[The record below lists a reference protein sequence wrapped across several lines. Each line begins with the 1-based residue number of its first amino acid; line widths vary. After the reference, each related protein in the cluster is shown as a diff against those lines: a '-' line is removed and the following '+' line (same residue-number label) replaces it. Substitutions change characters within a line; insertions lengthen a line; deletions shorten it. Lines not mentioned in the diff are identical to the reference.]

1 MIACEKCYHT
11 LVNAS
16 YLLKKL
22 QKLHGQV
29 EQIIVTS

>member
-11 LVNAS
+11 LVNAPH
-16 YLLKKL
+16 LLKKL
-22 QKLHGQV
+22 QKLHEQV